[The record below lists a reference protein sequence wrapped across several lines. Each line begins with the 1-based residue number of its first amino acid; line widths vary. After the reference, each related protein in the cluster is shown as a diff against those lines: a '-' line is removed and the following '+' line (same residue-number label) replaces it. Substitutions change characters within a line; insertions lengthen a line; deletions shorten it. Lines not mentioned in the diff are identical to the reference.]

1 MKKIFAA
8 LFLTVALVMP
18 VFAADDT
25 SLELIPKIGYLF
37 SPEATS
43 KVNGNTIS
51 DSSDSAISIGAE
63 LLFDMQNNFF
73 LGAGLI
79 WGQNHKIDSDSDN
92 KIGFT
97 NLYAALK
104 YKFLVNG
111 SEDDPFY
118 LYPLLHLGIGLPG
131 WEYSGYIRNFE
142 IEGGFYWGIGVGGEI
157 KNIVVELIYG
167 CNYAT
172 QKGDN
177 VKNTDLSYTAF
188 RINVGYKTNL

>member
-1 MKKIFAA
+1 MKKIFAV
-8 LFLTVALVMP
+8 LFLTAALVVP
-18 VFAADDT
+18 ALADDT
-25 SLELIPKIGYLF
+25 DLELIPKIGYLF
-37 SPEATS
+37 SPEVTA
-43 KVNGNTIS
+43 KANGNTVS
-51 DSSDSAISIGAE
+51 DSADSAISIGAE

-79 WGQNHKIDSDSDN
+79 WGQNHKVDSKSDN

-104 YKFLVNG
+104 YKCLVNG
-111 SEDDPFY
+111 SEDDPFFV
-118 LYPLLHLGIGLPG
+118 YPLLHLGIGLPG
-131 WEYSGYIRNFE
+131 WEYSGGIWNYE

-157 KNIVVELIYG
+157 KNIIIELIYG

-177 VKNTDLSYTAF
+177 IKSTDLSYTAF
-188 RINVGYKTNL
+188 RINLCYKFVL